1 MTTARRAG
9 KDVKTELITLS
20 IPTKI
25 LYTNLLSLWLISS
38 YSFAQSEAL
47 PPAIANGPAVTPII
61 VSLPLE
67 QASAIVDEALRVGR
81 QEGMLPLTV
90 IVLDSGG
97 HMVAV
102 KREDGSGI
110 FRIEVAN
117 AKAYGALGMGVS
129 TRVLGQRLEDRPVF
143 AASINGL
150 SDGRWVP
157 VPGGVLIRNDQGQII
172 GSVGVSGDTSD
183 RDEFTAINAVRA
195 AGYWPEPLEPN
206 TAWRDSHL

>member
-1 MTTARRAG
+1 
-9 KDVKTELITLS
+9 LS
-20 IPTKI
+20 IQTKLSI
-25 LYTNLLSLWLISS
+25 CILSLWLISPS
-38 YSFAQSEAL
+38 ALAQATSAQSAVGQSEPL

-67 QASAIVDEALRVGR
+67 QASTIVDEALRVGR

-102 KREDGSGI
+102 TREDGSGI

-129 TRVLGQRLEDRPVF
+129 TRVMGQRLEDRPVF
-143 AASINGL
+143 GASINGL

-183 RDEFTAINAVRA
+183 RDEFTAIDAIRA

-206 TAWRDSHL
+206 SAWRDSHL

>member
-9 KDVKTELITLS
+9 KDVKTELDTLS
-20 IPTKI
+20 IQTRLSFYI
-25 LYTNLLSLWLISS
+25 LSLWLISS
-38 YSFAQSEAL
+38 HAAAQSEAL

-157 VPGGVLIRNDQGQII
+157 VPGGVLIRNAHGQVI

-183 RDEFTAINAVRA
+183 RDEFAAINAVKA